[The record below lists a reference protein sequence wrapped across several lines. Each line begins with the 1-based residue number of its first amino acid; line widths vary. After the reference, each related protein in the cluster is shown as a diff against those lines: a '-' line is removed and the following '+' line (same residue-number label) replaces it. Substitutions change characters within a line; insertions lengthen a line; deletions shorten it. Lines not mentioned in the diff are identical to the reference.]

1 MNISKGSI
9 GGIAL
14 VLGLA
19 LFLFNWWHPS
29 ILEAA
34 CCRLFKS
41 CIMEC
46 DITYG
51 TIDNVNLKMDI
62 YYLQKTEKSRPA
74 VIYIHGGGWYSG
86 DKSGG
91 AGQSDIPELVAHG
104 YLVAAVNYRLAPRH
118 KFPAQIEDV
127 KCAIRFLRNN
137 ADTYGIN
144 PLSIGVFGDS
154 AGGHLAALAG
164 VTDMGSGFGISGGYQ
179 EQTDRVQAVVDM
191 YGPADLS
198 LICQQDQTPHME
210 HVFGTADPKS
220 SIIKQ
225 ASPIT
230 HVSSDDPPFLI
241 IHGDQDNEVLLEQ
254 SKIMYERL
262 VTAGVPT
269 TMITVNN
276 CGHRFTPASGTTS
289 PTRAE
294 ITNIIVDFFDE
305 HLKRSGSTAN
315 S

>member
-1 MNISKGSI
+1 M
-9 GGIAL
+9 
-14 VLGLA
+14 
-19 LFLFNWWHPS
+19 
-29 ILEAA
+29 
-34 CCRLFKS
+34 
-41 CIMEC
+41 
-46 DITYG
+46 
-51 TIDNVNLKMDI
+51 
-62 YYLQKTEKSRPA
+62 
-74 VIYIHGGGWYSG
+74 
-86 DKSGG
+86 
-91 AGQSDIPELVAHG
+91 
-104 YLVAAVNYRLAPRH
+104 AVNYRLAPRY

-164 VTDMGSGFGISGGYQ
+164 VTGSGAGFGISGGYQ
-179 EQTDRVQAVVDM
+179 DGVDRVQAVVDM

-198 LICQQDQTPHME
+198 LICQQNQTPHME
-210 HVFGTADPKS
+210 HVFGTADPTS

-262 VTAGVPT
+262 STAGVPAT
-269 TMITVNN
+269 LMIMNN
-276 CGHRFTPASGTTS
+276 YGHRFKQVRGTIS

-294 ITNIIVDFFDE
+294 ITNTIVDFFDE
-305 HLKRSGSTAN
+305 HLKHS
-315 S
+315 